1 VLREEVL
8 GLLSADRGVDDD
20 ILTLLPIDGGRDAVL
35 VTDLK
40 S

>member
-1 VLREEVL
+1 MLREEVL